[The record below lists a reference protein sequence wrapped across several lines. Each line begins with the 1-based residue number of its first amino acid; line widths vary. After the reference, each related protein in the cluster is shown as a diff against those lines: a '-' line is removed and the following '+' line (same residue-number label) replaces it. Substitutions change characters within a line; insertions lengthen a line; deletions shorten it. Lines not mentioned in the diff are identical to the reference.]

1 MIDLRRK
8 LRQRRRLLLRR
19 WHAWR
24 ALSKLNSPRN
34 GRAHGLPGE
43 LIISLTSYPARFH
56 GLHFTLAC
64 LLHQAVRPDR
74 LILWIAHDDLEQLPP
89 TVRAFEE
96 RGVEIRACDDLRSF
110 KKLVPTL
117 QAFPDAFIVTADDD
131 ICYPPDWLEKLVNA
145 TEQRVITGHR
155 AHRMKRSVDGSLRPY
170 VEWEFNV
177 QDAKARQPSAD
188 ILPTGAGGILYPP
201 RSLDPRATDRS
212 LFERLC
218 PDCDDLWFYWCARL
232 AGTIHKKVP
241 GTFRLLH
248 WPGSQRSS
256 LWKKNQHGG
265 NDAAIA
271 ALEQEFGYPPM
282 RGRMVTFPTPTR
294 NPLAPPAARSRF
306 RGSGASRSA
315 WRRRGGE

>member
-1 MIDLRRK
+1 MDLRRT
-8 LRQRRRLLLRR
+8 LRRRRRLLLRR
-19 WHAWR
+19 WHSWR
-24 ALSKLNSPRN
+24 ALSKLNAPRK
-34 GRAHGLPGE
+34 GRTHGLPGE
-43 LIISLTSYPARFH
+43 LIVSLTSYPARFD
-56 GLHFTLAC
+56 GLHLTLAC

-74 LILWIAHDDLEQLPP
+74 LILWIAHDDMEQLPP
-89 TVRAFEE
+89 TVRALEE

-110 KKLVPTL
+110 KKLVPAL

-131 ICYPPDWLEKLVNA
+131 LCYPPDWLEELVNA
-145 TEQRVITGHR
+145 AEQRVVTGHR
-155 AHRMKRSVDGSLRPY
+155 AHRIKPWEDGSLRPY

-188 ILPTGAGGILYPP
+188 ILLTGAGGILYPP
-201 RSLDPRATDRS
+201 HSLDPRATDRS

-232 AGTIHKKVP
+232 AGTMHKKVR

-256 LWKKNQHGG
+256 LWKSNQHGG

-282 RGRMVTFPTPTR
+282 RARLVTFATPTGDSFA
-294 NPLAPPAARSRF
+294 PLATWSPSRAL
-306 RGSGASRSA
+306 GSSRSA
-315 WRRRGGE
+315 GKRMRGEP